1 MAEANDRSTEDVR
14 RDIATERDQLAGAVE
29 DLRTGIG
36 EAANL
41 RGKLPL
47 IAASALGAG
56 FVLAGGVG
64 ATMRFVARRG
74 RDGRERVK
82 LGRFS
87 VVDKSLT
94 GPRWGSERGGRKPR
108 PALFPVSPASSP
120 WACRAC
126 WRARPSSAL

>member
-1 MAEANDRSTEDVR
+1 MAAEARSTEDVR
-14 RDIATERDQLAGAVE
+14 RDIAVERNELAGAVE
-29 DLRTGIG
+29 ELRAGIG

-74 RDGRERVK
+74 REGRERVK

-87 VVDKSLT
+87 VVDRS
-94 GPRWGSERGGRKPR
+94 
-108 PALFPVSPASSP
+108 
-120 WACRAC
+120 
-126 WRARPSSAL
+126 